1 MEIENLMKLVEQV
14 SESSLE
20 SFSYKEG
27 AFSVKMRKGR
37 KESEQK
43 SSGEEWSL
51 LTCGDKPSPSA
62 PKEEKTEEKTPGKEV
77 KSPLV
82 GVFYAAPSEGAEP
95 FVKVGDHVKKG
106 ETLAIVEA
114 MKLMNEIEAEEDGVI
129 QEICVKNG
137 EAVEY
142 GQDLFILQTEE
153 N

>member
-43 SSGEEWSL
+43 SLGEEWSL
-51 LTCGDKPSPSA
+51 LTCGDKPSLSA
-62 PKEEKTEEKTPGKEV
+62 PKEEKIEEKTPGKEV

-82 GVFYAAPSEGAEP
+82 GVFYAAPSEGTEP

-106 ETLAIVEA
+106 QTLAIVEA

-129 QEICVKNG
+129 KEICVKNG

-142 GQDLFILQTEE
+142 GQDLFIVQTEE